1 MKFSKRRLFWL
12 IIILALLMVYF
23 PINRLVIGG
32 WALSLPIDK
41 YIPLYPPSL
50 IPYLIGSFLFVA
62 FPIWASLYSEK
73 YQFEAFV
80 ISFLTATI
88 ISYIIYLTL
97 PTFVIRPDVHSQDYF
112 SKAVSLLYQNDYPH
126 NSSPSGHT
134 FYTLVSFLYIKLW
147 KPKVQGIALTIAL
160 MIITSTLLTKQHYV
174 LDVISG
180 LILGFI
186 AYWTGHYA
194 QKKWN
199 LKFAS

>member
-1 MKFSKRRLFWL
+1 MKVSKRRIFWL
-12 IIILALLMVYF
+12 VITLISLVIYF
-23 PINRLVIGG
+23 PINRLVSGG

-41 YIPLYPPSL
+41 NIPLYPPAL
-50 IPYLIGSFLFVA
+50 IPYLLGSLLFVA

-73 YQFEAFV
+73 YKFEAYV
-80 ISFLTATI
+80 ISFLTATT

-97 PTFVIRPDVHSQDYF
+97 PTFVIRPEVHSQDHF
-112 SKAVSLLYQNDYPH
+112 SRAIVLLYQNDYPH
-126 NSSPSGHT
+126 NAAPSGHT
-134 FYTLVSFLYIKLW
+134 FYTLISFLYIKFW
-147 KPKVQGIALTIAL
+147 NPKVQVISLTIAL
-160 MIITSTLLTKQHYV
+160 LIIASTLLTKQHYV

-186 AYWTGHYA
+186 AYWTGQYT